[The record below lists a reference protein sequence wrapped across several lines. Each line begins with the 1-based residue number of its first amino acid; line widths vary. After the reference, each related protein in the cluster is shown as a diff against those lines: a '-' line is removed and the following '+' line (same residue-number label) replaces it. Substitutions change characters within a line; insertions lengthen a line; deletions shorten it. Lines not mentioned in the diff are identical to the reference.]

1 MNKGIIYTMV
11 KYVLG
16 IGLVFMFNGTT
27 FAQQHPS
34 KEDRAA
40 KELEMMKKDLTLTAD
55 QEAKVK
61 TLLTNYA
68 AKEKD
73 LQAASKE
80 DREANKTKR
89 NELQTQKDAE
99 LKAILT
105 ADQYQK
111 LQDKKKEHP
120 EGGKSGH
127 GDGDHHKGGQGSH

>member
-16 IGLVFMFNGTT
+16 IGIVVMFNGTT
-27 FAQQHPS
+27 FAQQQPS

-55 QEAKVK
+55 QEVKVK
-61 TLLTNYA
+61 TVLTNYA

-89 NELQTQKDAE
+89 TELQTQKDTE

-111 LQDKKKEHP
+111 LQDKKKEHA
-120 EGGKSGH
+120 ESHSGH
-127 GDGDHHKGGQGSH
+127 GGGDHKGGGKGNH